1 MEICVKKL
9 KILCICGENTLRS
22 VMAEGFLRK
31 LGGDR
36 LEVQSAGVKQGE
48 YRPEVAEVLS
58 EVGIDAKNHSPR
70 SVAELRDATFDVVI
84 TLCDQ
89 AKEYCTEPRD
99 QGTFVQGPIFVGDPV
114 HIHWSIQQPDLTGE
128 REKVLERLRGT
139 REQVHERVKAFLEHG
154 YFAALRRERWH
165 LDQVLDSMEDGVI
178 LHDKDRNIYLFNRAA
193 ESITGYRREE
203 VLGRNCHRVFPPD
216 GLCGSQCPMD
226 NWSESFQGKQ
236 YEVAF
241 TTKQGE
247 DKRLRM
253 TSGPIEIEEGGKK
266 GVIATFRDITEY
278 SELRFKMKEKYSFH
292 GMVGMSAAMQD
303 VFLTIR
309 QVTTADYPVLI
320 SGESGTGKELV
331 ARAIHNESRRKARAF
346 VPINCGALPE
356 TILESELFGHVRGA
370 FTGAIRDKKGRF
382 ELADRG
388 TLFLDEVGELSPA
401 FQVKLLRVLEEKTF
415 EPVGGEKTVSVDVR
429 VISATNRDLRQMVR
443 EDRFREDLFYRL
455 SVVPIHLP
463 PLRQRR
469 EDIPLLV
476 EQLLKTIRQ
485 DTKKP
490 IRSLSDGAMDLLMDH
505 QWPGN
510 IRELIN
516 ALQFASVR
524 CDKEKIQRHHL
535 PPEIRNVAAPL
546 RSPKAAAALGAEP
559 RRRKL
564 DRDSV
569 EQALKETGGNKVKA
583 AKLLGIGRAT
593 LYRFLRK
600 HPPVS

>member
-1 MEICVKKL
+1 MKKL

-31 LGGDR
+31 LGGER
-36 LEVQSAGVKQGE
+36 LQVQSAGVKRGE

-58 EVGIDAKNHSPR
+58 EVGIDAKNHSPK
-70 SVAELRDATFDVVI
+70 SVAELKNATFDVVI

-89 AKEYCTEPRD
+89 AREYCTEPRGE
-99 QGTFVQGPIFVGDPV
+99 GTFDQGPIFVGDPV
-114 HIHWSIQQPDLTGE
+114 HIHWSIKQPDMTGE
-128 REKVLERLRGT
+128 REQVLERLRQT
-139 REQVHERVKAFLEHG
+139 REQVGERVKAFLEHG

-165 LDQVLDSMEDGVI
+165 LEQVLDSMEDGII
-178 LHDKDRNIYLFNRAA
+178 LHDKDRNIYVFNRAA
-193 ESITGYRREE
+193 ERITGRRREE

-226 NWSESFQGKQ
+226 NWSESFEGKQ
-236 YEVAF
+236 YEVVF

-253 TSGPIEIEEGGKK
+253 TSGPIGIEEGGKK

-331 ARAIHNESRRKARAF
+331 ARAIHNESRRKAKAF

-356 TILESELFGHVRGA
+356 NILESELFGHVRGA
-370 FTGAIRDKKGRF
+370 FTGAVRDKKGRF

-401 FQVKLLRVLEEKTF
+401 FQVKLLRVLEEMSF

-429 VISATNRDLRQMVR
+429 VISATNRDLRDMVR
-443 EDRFREDLFYRL
+443 KNQFREDLFYRL
-455 SVVPIHLP
+455 SVVPVHLP
-463 PLRQRR
+463 PLRDRR

-476 EQLLKTIRQ
+476 EQLLETIRQ
-485 DTKKP
+485 DTQKP
-490 IRSLSDGAMDLLMDH
+490 IRSISDAAMDLLMVNH
-505 QWPGN
+505 WPGN

-516 ALQFASVR
+516 VLQFASVR
-524 CDKEKIQRHHL
+524 CQNEKIQRHHL
-535 PPEIRNVAAPL
+535 PPEIRNPGDMPRHSGPTWASSL
-546 RSPKAAAALGAEP
+546 KP

-564 DRDSV
+564 DEESV

-593 LYRFLRK
+593 LYRFLQK
-600 HPPVS
+600 HPSVS